1 MQLQTPGMQLQY
13 VCKGGGFVKYYGL
26 KTGHRRMEIWRLRG
40 IHQDWARGEQSPD
53 IITKKRLKH
62 PGL

>member
-1 MQLQTPGMQLQY
+1 MPATQLQY

-26 KTGHRRMEIWRLRG
+26 KKGHRRMEIWRLRG
-40 IHQDWARGEQSPD
+40 IRQDWARGEQSPD